1 MPNMS
6 LKKYVGIIGIVL
18 FIIILL
24 NLNLSQLFQTMVS
37 ANPIFLGLSLIP
49 MFFMLLFQAVKW
61 KNILGTSNVKI
72 SFVDTTIMFLVGYYY
87 GSITPGKIGDFI
99 RSKYLSNHS
108 NVSIGFSFSTVF
120 LDRISDLIIIV
131 YLGFIGVIFF
141 IITYNI
147 FVMPIFL
154 LAFLFFGSIIFF
166 YVLFNEKLLSKL
178 VTTICYRVLPVKI
191 KSQIN
196 PHLDDFIANLKLLT
210 KNKKLLLQTVLLSA
224 LIWFIT
230 ALGGFFLLLSLHTT
244 ISYPFVLFVIVISS
258 LISLIPISINGLGT
272 RELTII
278 TLFSIIHVSPEVA
291 FGFSLMFF
299 CWNYLAVVPGV
310 ILFFSCKKKY
320 LTI

>member
-1 MPNMS
+1 MS
-6 LKKYVGIIGIVL
+6 LKKYIGIIGIVL
-18 FIIILL
+18 FIVILL
-24 NLNLSQLFQTMVS
+24 NLNLNQLFQTLFS
-37 ANPIFLGLSLIP
+37 ANPFFLGMSLIP
-49 MFFMLLFQAVKW
+49 MFFMLLFQAFKW
-61 KNILGTSNVKI
+61 KNILDTSNVKI

-87 GSITPGKIGDFI
+87 GSITPGKLGDFI

-108 NVSIGFSFSTVF
+108 NVSVGFSLSTIF

-141 IITYNI
+141 IFTYDI

-154 LAFLFFGSIIFF
+154 LVLLFLASVCFF

-178 VTTICYRVLPVKI
+178 ITTIFFRFLPEKI
-191 KSQIN
+191 KSFIN
-196 PHLDDFIANLKLLT
+196 PHLNDFTINLKNLV
-210 KNKKLLLQTVLLSA
+210 KNKKILLQTLLLSV
-224 LIWFIT
+224 LIWLIT
-230 ALGGFFLLLSLHTT
+230 ALGGFFLLLSLHADV
-244 ISYPFVLFVIVISS
+244 SYPFILFVTVISS

-291 FGFSLMFF
+291 FGFSLMIF
-299 CWNYLAVVPGV
+299 CWNYLAIVPGV
-310 ILFFSCKKKY
+310 ILFFFCKKKY